1 MPSEFVTTQRF
12 EDHVEHFDKLELKVS
27 ALNVELGSKVS
38 WVVFWSVFTL
48 LIGLASTVITALYIS
63 IKDVQ
68 KTGTETQNAV
78 FYIKGT
84 LDNSE
89 ITK

>member
-1 MPSEFVTTQRF
+1 MQQEFVTTERF
-12 EDHVEHFDKLELKVS
+12 EDHVGHFDKLELKV
-27 ALNVELGSKVS
+27 GSIDKEMGTKVS
-38 WVVFWSVFTL
+38 WLVFWSVFTL